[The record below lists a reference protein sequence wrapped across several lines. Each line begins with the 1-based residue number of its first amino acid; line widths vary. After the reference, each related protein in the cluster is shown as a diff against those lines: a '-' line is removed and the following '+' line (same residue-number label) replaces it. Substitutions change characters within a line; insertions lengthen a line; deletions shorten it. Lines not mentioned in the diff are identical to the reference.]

1 MTVKELSDISGIN
14 EKTIIK
20 NYKKIPGMQ
29 YLDNKWILPDGSRY
43 PYNLRRNQLK
53 NIEDRVCCLLKA
65 TADFKYVD
73 HKMLKMPKE
82 PFDRVLKDLVEYGV
96 LEEND
101 LVYTS
106 GLGNL
111 PANIYI
117 GKVKSVSLNNTEIE
131 KVILVDINDRL
142 EKLDYVFVRG
152 NHD

>member
-20 NYKKIPGMQ
+20 NYEKIPGMQ

-53 NIEDRVCCLLKA
+53 NMEDRVCCLLKA

-96 LEEND
+96 LEENEND
-101 LVYTS
+101 NMY
-106 GLGNL
+106 G
-111 PANIYI
+111 ANHYDITLKYI
-117 GKVKSVSLNNTEIE
+117 EIKHNKKRQNVLLIAE
-131 KVILVDINDRL
+131 FIGSFCGTAYSAIRDVV
-142 EKLDYVFVRG
+142 
-152 NHD
+152 